1 MIWGGQIFD
10 QLFANPKSL
19 IITALVMLV
28 MGLIPGMPHVAFL
41 SLAIVAA
48 GGAVW
53 QRRWQFGIQQK
64 QKDDSEQDKEKQQRA
79 LLEERQELDW
89 EDVSVVD
96 TIGLEVGYRL
106 IPLVDTQQGGKLMDR
121 IKGVRKK
128 LSKKMGFLIPA
139 VHIRD
144 NLDIQPGCYRIILMG
159 VTVAEA
165 EIYPDRL
172 LAIDS
177 GQVFGDLEGEQTTD
191 PAFGLKAIW
200 IQSPQKDQAQSLGY
214 TVVDPGTVVATH
226 LSKIMEENSAEL
238 IGHEEIQHLLDRL
251 ETTVPK
257 LVEEVIPDKL
267 SLGKLLRILQN
278 LLREQ
283 VPITDMRRIM
293 ETMAEYAP
301 KSQDPDDLTAL
312 ARIALSRLI
321 VQNINGLN
329 EELPVIT
336 LDPELEQILQNAV
349 QVGGETGGGFEPSL
363 IDKLGKSLMDIV
375 QRQEMANQPAILLVP
390 PQIRPIM
397 AQFAKHSVP
406 NLYVLSYQEVPDN
419 KQLKNSRF
427 SRAVS

>member
-128 LSKKMGFLIPA
+128 LSKRMGFLIPA

-200 IQSPQKDQAQSLGY
+200 IQSSQKDQAQSLGY
-214 TVVDPGTVVATH
+214 TVVDPGTVVATY

-251 ETTVPK
+251 ESTVPK

-406 NLYVLSYQEVPDN
+406 NLYVLSIRKYQTISN
-419 KQLKNSRF
+419 
-427 SRAVS
+427 